1 MELAELIELTSRPD
15 VEACVRRCYYPG
27 RDPDGAGAVSR
38 HGDVYERLRELC
50 PERDDDIMVAVDLEE
65 HGQGI
70 EYFDVHG
77 VKPDSGDSV
86 ALDFQPW
93 EVWLGMEIAPDT
105 LQRYSPAEVVAH
117 CIREM
122 TFYGFEPDRIAEAG
136 AEVLRRMEDQTKG
149 KSEAIGLEEVR
160 RHLELNRER

>member
-1 MELAELIELTSRPD
+1 MI
-15 VEACVRRCYYPG
+15 
-27 RDPDGAGAVSR
+27 
-38 HGDVYERLRELC
+38 
-50 PERDDDIMVAVDLEE
+50 AVDLDE

-70 EYFDVHG
+70 EEFDVHG
-77 VKPDSGDSV
+77 VEPDSGDSV

-105 LQRYSPAEVVAH
+105 LQRYSRAEVVAH
-117 CIREM
+117 CIHEM
-122 TFYGFEPDRIAEAG
+122 TFYGFEPDRTAEAG

-149 KSEAIGLEEVR
+149 KSEASSLEEVR